1 VNAWL
6 IRLSA
11 LVVILDRWLVKN
23 FRATSTFP
31 RRSELAIAA
40 AKGSA
45 PFPPVQPMHSPDACA
60 SAEQLAG
67 GCSAAGESVV
77 VGLATADVAND
88 ADVNTAARTAN
99 AVFLAFI
106 SYLPWAEIRRRTG
119 HRTFEARRSK
129 EEPEEATTATT
140 CNLEYRQTRTRRGEA
155 AMSRQWCSPI
165 FLCWSRVLVT
175 AARSG
180 IGSAELSR
188 REASATVKVTQPYL
202 QDSLQAIADSMLAN
216 SAAAPTRTGTGRSP
230 A

>member
-1 VNAWL
+1 MTAFT
-6 IRLSA
+6 RLRHARPGPAVHHSA
-11 LVVILDRWLVKN
+11 GR
-23 FRATSTFP
+23 
-31 RRSELAIAA
+31 
-40 AKGSA
+40 
-45 PFPPVQPMHSPDACA
+45 H
-60 SAEQLAG
+60 
-67 GCSAAGESVV
+67 
-77 VGLATADVAND
+77 
-88 ADVNTAARTAN
+88 
-99 AVFLAFI
+99 
-106 SYLPWAEIRRRTG
+106 Y
-119 HRTFEARRSK
+119 
-129 EEPEEATTATT
+129 
-140 CNLEYRQTRTRRGEA
+140 LEYRQTRTRRGEA